1 MCRTAWTSG
10 KTQLSNDGS
19 CIIVSGR
26 AGTEGLFKSCS
37 DLILDVEVA
46 DEGSFVDADTKR
58 NTAVCYSWRAAEDR
72 DILMGKP

>member
-1 MCRTAWTSG
+1 MMEAV
-10 KTQLSNDGS
+10 LSYQG
-19 CIIVSGR
+19 
-26 AGTEGLFKSCS
+26 EQGLKGFLKSCS